1 MYYELFLQTVGDLE
15 FGLSDG
21 LNLIA
26 LVEVLAGKKFK
37 HVNRRPN
44 FRSQKL
50 ENVTN
55 TLRFL
60 EDEEG
65 IRIVN
70 IGLFGKP
77 LSHPCLPMQSPL

>member
-1 MYYELFLQTVGDLE
+1 MQSLLFLTLQVVSDIE
-15 FGLSDG
+15 FDLSDG

-26 LVEVLAGKKFK
+26 LIECLSGKKFRR
-37 HVNRRPN
+37 VNRRPN

-65 IRIVN
+65 IKLVN
-70 IGLFGKP
+70 IGKD
-77 LSHPCLPMQSPL
+77 LSRP